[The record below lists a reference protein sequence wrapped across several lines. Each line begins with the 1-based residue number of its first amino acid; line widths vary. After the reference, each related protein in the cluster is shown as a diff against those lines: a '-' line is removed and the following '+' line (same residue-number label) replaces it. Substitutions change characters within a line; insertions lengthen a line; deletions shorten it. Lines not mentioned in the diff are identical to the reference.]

1 MNTRDLIA
9 TEVCHL
15 KSIVIQPW
23 HNCFLCWMQL
33 SIDIAIACKWHDQA
47 ERTCPHREA
56 FESEPLAK
64 QAAVLA
70 WPMASRP
77 TFLWQAMR
85 LVSRHLFIVA
95 RAAARLPIYRVFIAI
110 YATSCAPTPFLCP
123 FFLFFCHFIQH
134 HLISFNLKRLLFL
147 SQVYKSCDRRKNA
160 QVKLHFY
167 FILSKCFAILYMEI
181 ISLI

>member
-1 MNTRDLIA
+1 
-9 TEVCHL
+9 
-15 KSIVIQPW
+15 
-23 HNCFLCWMQL
+23 MQL
-33 SIDIAIACKWHDQA
+33 SIDIAIACKRHGQA

-110 YATSCAPTPFLCP
+110 YAASCAPIPFLCP
-123 FFLFFCHFIQH
+123 FILFCHFVQH
-134 HLISFNLKRLLFL
+134 RSISFNLKRYY
-147 SQVYKSCDRRKNA
+147 SWVKYIHIHISACRAIEENA
-160 QVKLHFY
+160 QVELHFC
-167 FILSKCFAILYMEI
+167 FILPKCFTIL
-181 ISLI
+181 